1 MLESSLMPFIILMR
15 QNLRAR
21 IISFSRSEPIY
32 IEGKLHEPRTHGLTS
47 DFKVVVINFHM
58 IVC

>member
-32 IEGKLHEPRTHGLTS
+32 IEGQLHEPRAHGLTS